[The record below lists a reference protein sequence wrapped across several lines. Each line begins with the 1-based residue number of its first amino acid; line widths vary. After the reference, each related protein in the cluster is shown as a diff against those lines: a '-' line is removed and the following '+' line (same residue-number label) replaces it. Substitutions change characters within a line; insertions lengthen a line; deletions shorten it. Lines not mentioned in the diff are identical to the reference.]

1 MNSHFDFYIMK
12 YIALNFDINLFRFAT
27 RAGAENCKNM
37 KDTLLDGKNVFIDW
51 DAGFIPGRQY
61 KRK

>member
-1 MNSHFDFYIMK
+1 MK